1 MRTNS
6 LFQDEICSFSQNHR
20 FHRYVIPSFFLG
32 EKGRENILILTLN
45 FLVEKS
51 GELWGNLYLCGEKEH
66 IKVRTHEIHRQHRRK
81 D

>member
-1 MRTNS
+1 M
-6 LFQDEICSFSQNHR
+6 
-20 FHRYVIPSFFLG
+20 
-32 EKGRENILILTLN
+32 
-45 FLVEKS
+45 EKS